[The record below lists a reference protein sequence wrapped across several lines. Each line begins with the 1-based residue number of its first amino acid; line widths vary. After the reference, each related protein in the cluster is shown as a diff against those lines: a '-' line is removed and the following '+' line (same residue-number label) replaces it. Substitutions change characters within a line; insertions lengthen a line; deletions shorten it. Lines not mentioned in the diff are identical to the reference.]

1 MLALNIKIKDFIIA
15 IVTLLTTTSCA
26 NTDLSLV
33 QKHLELI
40 KSNNLKEANLEYC
53 RPTEKLWLHN
63 LNSFKII
70 SSISTPVSESTLPLY
85 YTDVVID
92 IDTNQQIGFANTQY
106 KLLQPR
112 VRIVGSEKISIQ
124 VWRSD
129 DFYQWYIQTDTRKL
143 SSSLLNQKNQTSK
156 PLTSSITRDEINKN
170 DLCVYMP
177 PDQLKR

>member
-70 SSISTPVSESTLPLY
+70 SSISTPVSESTLLC
-85 YTDVVID
+85 
-92 IDTNQQIGFANTQY
+92 
-106 KLLQPR
+106 
-112 VRIVGSEKISIQ
+112 
-124 VWRSD
+124 
-129 DFYQWYIQTDTRKL
+129 
-143 SSSLLNQKNQTSK
+143 
-156 PLTSSITRDEINKN
+156 ITRMLLLI
-170 DLCVYMP
+170 
-177 PDQLKR
+177 